1 MAEKRGLLSAL
12 SWRDLMNAPR
22 TAADIFSSLPVLTT
36 ERLTLR
42 PMSMRD
48 AADIYAY
55 SRDPEVARH
64 VLWDAHKSLNE
75 SKAYLRFI
83 IRQYKEGTPSSYGIV
98 LNDTGR
104 LVGTIGFMWYSQEN
118 STAEVGYSL
127 ARWLWGK
134 GLMTEAL
141 AAVLDMA
148 FRELGLHR
156 VEAQHETDNPASGR
170 VMQKCGMRREGTLR
184 GRILNKGRYVDVDL
198 YAILR
203 EDWSRIHPCP

>member
-1 MAEKRGLLSAL
+1 MAEKRGLLGAL
-12 SWRDLMNAPR
+12 SWRELKHTPR
-22 TAADIFSSLPVLTT
+22 TPADIFADLPVLTT
-36 ERLTLR
+36 ARLTLR

-64 VLWDAHKSLNE
+64 VLWDAHRSLNE

-98 LNDTGR
+98 LNDTGH

-118 STAEVGYSL
+118 STVEVGYSL
-127 ARWLWGK
+127 ARALWGR

-141 AAVLDMA
+141 AAVLSMA
-148 FRELGLHR
+148 FRELGVHR

-184 GRILNKGRYVDVDL
+184 GRIFNKGRFVDVDL

-203 EDWSRIHPCP
+203 EDWSRIHT